1 MSAHTSTGSHVVEA
15 TEIPSRRGSN
25 RLSWSL
31 KLLVFM
37 AILSAAALF
46 AALGTY
52 RNDAEQRFVRT
63 HEELSAVL
71 DVDRPDKRTL
81 ASLTQKRVAREWL
94 APWEKLSGVDRAFL
108 TAKDRL
114 VATAA
119 NAELPEALQTVVAD
133 PGAEGRRVAWLPD
146 ARHGRWLVLSLPLGA
161 RDLTLHLARSRAALD
176 AEVRH
181 YAIQQAVWAA
191 AFPMVSAL
199 ILFVLLGPSM
209 RRLATLS
216 SRLQRFGQGN
226 FDVKVPHV
234 GAGDI
239 GRVEGVFNSAVWNLK
254 TRLEKDTDDK
264 LRRQREVRDLEDAIR
279 RLRSGDLGS
288 QVTGQS
294 VAMKRVYEAF
304 NLTVQE
310 LREFL
315 HSLRENA
322 NMVNERTR
330 NMLTT
335 GREVTIR
342 ENEQKIQLERLK
354 KDLDEIASQLDA
366 TVAAVDAEQESLS
379 FLASITETGEG
390 SVMQVV
396 TDIYTKVDDGSRQ
409 VSHKIHDLEQQ
420 AHEIGKM
427 TELITEVA
435 GQTNLL
441 SLNAALE
448 ASRAGEQG
456 RGFAAV
462 ADEIR
467 KLAVKVTESAGEI
480 QSMVET
486 AVADSSDALALLDRS
501 GAEMAG
507 SKVMVEA
514 ALASLTDLVDSARNA
529 RQCSSDAR
537 DGLESVTTVTAG
549 LKNSVTQMVER
560 SNASVKGLNA
570 LGDAMSTATRITEES
585 VKRLNRLQIEVD
597 REVRPEPV
605 EEPPETDEVAVNG
618 GTTAVMNSMRV
629 AVESSLP
636 AE

>member
-1 MSAHTSTGSHVVEA
+1 MEA
-15 TEIPSRRGSN
+15 AEIPSRRGSN
-25 RLSWSL
+25 RFSWSL
-31 KLLVFM
+31 KLFVFM
-37 AILSAAALF
+37 AVLSAAAFL
-46 AALGTY
+46 AALEAY
-52 RNDAEQRFVRT
+52 RSDAEQRFVHI

-71 DVDRPDKRTL
+71 DVNRPDKRTL
-81 ASLTQKRVAREWL
+81 AGLSQRTVAAEWL
-94 APWEKLSGVDRAFL
+94 VPWEKLSGVDRAVL
-108 TAKDRL
+108 TAKGRL

-119 NAELPEALQTVVAD
+119 NTELPEALQMMA
-133 PGAEGRRVAWLPD
+133 GKSAAEGRRVTWVPD
-146 ARHGRWLVLSLPLGA
+146 AKHGRWLVLSLPLGSG
-161 RDLTLHLARSRAALD
+161 DLTLHLARSRTGLD
-176 AEVRH
+176 AAVQR
-181 YAIQQAVWAA
+181 YRVQQAAWAA
-191 AFPMVSAL
+191 AFPVLSSM

-209 RRLATLS
+209 RRLANLAI
-216 SRLQRFGQGN
+216 RLQRFGQGN
-226 FDVKVPHV
+226 FDVKVPNV

-239 GRVEGVFNSAVWNLK
+239 GRIEGVFNTAVWNLK

-264 LRRQREVRDLEDAIR
+264 FRRQREVRELEEAVK
-279 RLRSGDLGS
+279 RLRSGDLNS

-294 VAMKRVYEAF
+294 VAMKRVYEMF
-304 NLTVQE
+304 NVTVRE

-315 HSLRENA
+315 YSLRENS
-322 NMVNERTR
+322 NVVSERTR

-354 KDLDEIASQLDA
+354 KDLDEIATQLDA
-366 TVAAVDAEQESLS
+366 TVSAVEAEQESLS

-396 TDIYTKVDDGSRQ
+396 TDIYSKVDEGSKQ
-409 VSHKIHDLEQQ
+409 VSHKIRDLEQQ
-420 AHEIGKM
+420 AQEIGKM
-427 TELITEVA
+427 TELINEVA

-486 AVADSSDALALLDRS
+486 AVADSSDALSLLDRS

-537 DGLESVTTVTAG
+537 DGLDTVTTVTG
-549 LKNSVTQMVER
+549 GMKTSVMQMADR

-570 LGDAMSTATRITEES
+570 LGDAMTTITRIAEES
-585 VKRLNRLQIEVD
+585 VKRLNRLQIDVD
-597 REVRPEPV
+597 REIQQQVA
-605 EEPPETDEVAVNG
+605 EEPPGPG
-618 GTTAVMNSMRV
+618 GTAAAAGDAGETANV
-629 AVESSLP
+629 P
-636 AE
+636 ADAACGVSAHPTS